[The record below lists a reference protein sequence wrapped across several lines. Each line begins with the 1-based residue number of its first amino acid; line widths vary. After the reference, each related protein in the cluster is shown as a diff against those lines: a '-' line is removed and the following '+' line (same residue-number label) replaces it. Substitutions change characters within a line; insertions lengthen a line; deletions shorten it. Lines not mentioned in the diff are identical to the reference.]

1 MSRRLG
7 WALTVEGV
15 VWSVAV
21 WAGLTYALR
30 VTL

>member
-7 WALTVEGV
+7 WTLAVEDA

-21 WAGLTYALR
+21 WSGLTYALR
-30 VTL
+30 VTR